1 MQNWSG
7 RAYVSG
13 DEGRLTDVQAGLE
26 KLKCVSNW
34 TTHHPTHWHTLLSTY
49 LSPPSVSVHFNFFI
63 VVVLLLLLLFLVL
76 GVVLRKGSVEI
87 FSVFL
92 FVWEW
97 DVSLSFTS
105 PTHIIT
111 CSFLLFL
118 LCFCHLAFIHLST
131 AGREVFRSFT
141 EAKAVGEEAACFT
154 SQEGNTLIL
163 STFILQL

>member
-1 MQNWSG
+1 MCFQPNHTPSH
-7 RAYVSG
+7 S
-13 DEGRLTDVQAGLE
+13 LTHTPLH
-26 KLKCVSNW
+26 LSI
-34 TTHHPTHWHTLLSTY
+34 PTVC
-49 LSPPSVSVHFNFFI
+49 VSVHFNFFI
-63 VVVLLLLLLFLVL
+63 VVVLLLLLLLFLVL

-118 LCFCHLAFIHLST
+118 LCSCHLAFIHLST

-141 EAKAVGEEAACFT
+141 EVKAVGEEAACFA

-163 STFILQL
+163 SAFI

>member
-1 MQNWSG
+1 MCFQPNHTPSH
-7 RAYVSG
+7 S
-13 DEGRLTDVQAGLE
+13 LTHTPLHLSIPTV
-26 KLKCVSNW
+26 CVSA
-34 TTHHPTHWHTLLSTY
+34 
-49 LSPPSVSVHFNFFI
+49 HFSFFI
-63 VVVLLLLLLFLVL
+63 VVVLLLLLFLAL
-76 GVVLRKGSVEI
+76 AVVLRKGSVGI

-141 EAKAVGEEAACFT
+141 EVKAVGEEAACFT
-154 SQEGNTLIL
+154 SQEGNTFYFYPTALVTSNLSFNIMSQYGFWFLIL
-163 STFILQL
+163 PFLELG